1 MSEGAVRVKGSL
13 IQGRLGYI
21 QSSFIDRYAEYVAAF
36 RPETRQAV
44 ETGLLPSSWYPFD
57 IFLDVSGT
65 AERLFGSGDYSVV
78 RRMAAHSA
86 RVNMSTVYKIFLR
99 LGSPE
104 FLLKRT
110 AQIWQVQYDS
120 GVATSVPAAGG
131 GSVEVRDFGR
141 PDPLHCHGITGFMDE
156 CLRMT
161 RAQGVSVAHVKC
173 RCEEGDVCR
182 WDATWNG
189 A

>member
-1 MSEGAVRVKGSL
+1 LSPTNVNVKGSL

-21 QSSFIDRYAEYVAAF
+21 QSSFIDRYEEYLSAF
-36 RPETRQAV
+36 HPETRQTIEA
-44 ETGLLPSSWYPFD
+44 GLLPSSWYPFG

-65 AERLFGSGDYSVV
+65 AERLFGTGDYSMV

-120 GVATSVPAAGG
+120 GVATSVAITGG
-131 GSVEVRDFGR
+131 GSVEVRDFGQ

-173 RCEEGDVCR
+173 RCQGDDVCR
-182 WDATWNG
+182 WDATWR
-189 A
+189 